1 MVQLLLR
8 LADRRRTSYIH
19 RLQYRHGTYGMP
31 ARTSVLLAS
40 KHPAATWTTFLPR
53 PPAAPVLFSL
63 APLSAA
69 VSATL
74 WYAAGMLPPQLAL
87 ISQLGLDA
95 QHTASWLCIV
105 WLSSGVV
112 SVALALLYRQPL
124 SLTSS
129 TPALVYLV
137 AMGSRFAYPELMG
150 ACAVAGLVSLL
161 LGMSGLAGR
170 LLRWLPVSLALGML
184 AGSLVENLV
193 GLGRAAVVDPLV
205 VGPTML
211 AYVVARRVPRL
222 RCAGVGLAALCG
234 AATLAVS
241 AVVRTAPPG
250 WLTVGVIWQP
260 PILVPVAPEIS
271 ARALLSLVLPLV
283 LLSLG
288 LGHVQG
294 VGYLRGQR
302 YSVPEGPVTVAVGAI
317 SLVNAVFGG
326 HPGNV
331 SRIGVA
337 FLAGPQAGR
346 WSSRY
351 VAVVLAG
358 GGMLVLG
365 CTAGTLAHLVALLP
379 ASYIVSLAGLALVE
393 PFVDALRKALGGPLP
408 RGALVTF
415 AVAAL
420 PLSLGGLPASLWALV
435 AGVVASLLLE
445 RSALLATWRA
455 RPDGDPLGTAGSWS
469 TIARRASSACLC
481 LAGPRW
487 APLAVRHARLHA
499 R

>member
-1 MVQLLLR
+1 
-8 LADRRRTSYIH
+8 
-19 RLQYRHGTYGMP
+19 
-31 ARTSVLLAS
+31 
-40 KHPAATWTTFLPR
+40 
-53 PPAAPVLFSL
+53 
-63 APLSAA
+63 
-69 VSATL
+69 
-74 WYAAGMLPPQLAL
+74 
-87 ISQLGLDA
+87 
-95 QHTASWLCIV
+95 
-105 WLSSGVV
+105 
-112 SVALALLYRQPL
+112 
-124 SLTSS
+124 
-129 TPALVYLV
+129 
-137 AMGSRFAYPELMG
+137 
-150 ACAVAGLVSLL
+150 
-161 LGMSGLAGR
+161 
-170 LLRWLPVSLALGML
+170 ML

-193 GLGRAAVVDPLV
+193 GLGRAALAEPLV
-205 VGPTML
+205 VGSIVL
-211 AYVVARRVPRL
+211 AYIFARRVPRL

-234 AATLAVS
+234 VATLAVS
-241 AVVRTAPPG
+241 AVARTAAPG

-271 ARALLSLVLPLV
+271 AHALLSLVLPLV

-358 GGMLVLG
+358 GGMVALG
-365 CTAGTLAHLVALLP
+365 CTAGTLANLVALLP
-379 ASYIVSLAGLALVE
+379 ASYIVGLAGLALVE
-393 PFVDALRKALGGPLP
+393 PFLDALRKALAGPLP

-420 PLSLGGLPASLWALV
+420 PLSPGGLPASVWALT
-435 AGVVASLLLE
+435 AGLFASLLLE
-445 RSALLATWRA
+445 RYALIASWRA
-455 RPDGDPLGTAGSWS
+455 ETDGDGVTLTRAMRETSGLAAATRPPNA
-469 TIARRASSACLC
+469 IATRVFGAHALRLRSLKAYAPSYAPHVGDFVIACVRASSRVTLR
-481 LAGPRW
+481 PRTQAAW
-487 APLAVRHARLHA
+487 KASSPSAARAAATLWSYA
-499 R
+499 DRNVASAKPRPMI

>member
-1 MVQLLLR
+1 MVKLLLHLTDR
-8 LADRRRTSYIH
+8 LR
-19 RLQYRHGTYGMP
+19 
-31 ARTSVLLAS
+31 
-40 KHPAATWTTFLPR
+40 
-53 PPAAPVLFSL
+53 AAPTVFSL

-74 WYAAGMLPPQLAL
+74 WYTAGMLPPQLAL
-87 ISQLGLDA
+87 ISQLRLDA

-105 WLSSGVV
+105 WLSSGLV
-112 SVALALLYRQPL
+112 SVALALRYRQPL

-150 ACAVAGLVSLL
+150 ACAVAGTVSLL

-170 LLRWLPVSLALGML
+170 LLRWLPLSLALGLL

-193 GLGRAAVVDPLV
+193 GLGRAVVAEPLL
-205 VGPTML
+205 VGPTVL
-211 AYVVARRVPRL
+211 AYVFARRVPRL

-241 AVVRTAPPG
+241 AVVRTAAPG

-271 ARALLSLVLPLV
+271 AHALLSLVLPLV

-317 SLVNAVFGG
+317 SLVNALFGG

-358 GGMLVLG
+358 GGMVVLG
-365 CTAGTLAHLVALLP
+365 CTAGTLAHMVALLP
-379 ASYIVSLAGLALVE
+379 ASYIISLAGLALVE
-393 PFVDALRKALGGPLP
+393 PFLDAVRKALGGPLP
-408 RGALVTF
+408 RGALVSF

-420 PLSLGGLPASLWALV
+420 PLSPGGLPASVWALV
-435 AGVVASLLLE
+435 AGLIASLLLE
-445 RSALLATWRA
+445 RTALLATLRTE
-455 RPDGDPLGTAGSWS
+455 PDVSRSRTAGSWS
-469 TIARRASSACLC
+469 TITRRVSSAFLC
-481 LAGPRW
+481 LAAPRR